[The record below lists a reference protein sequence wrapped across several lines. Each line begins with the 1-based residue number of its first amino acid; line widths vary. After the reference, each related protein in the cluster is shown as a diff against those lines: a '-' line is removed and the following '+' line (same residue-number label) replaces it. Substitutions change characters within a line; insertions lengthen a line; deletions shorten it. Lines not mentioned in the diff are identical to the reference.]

1 METLQVGGGQSMGR
15 PEILY
20 SVRAQRGPKLRCKG
34 WKQETILRMLENNM
48 ENAEKPEE
56 LVIYGGIGKCARN
69 WESYHATVDA
79 LLNLED
85 DETLVMQSGM
95 PVAVFQ
101 THKLAPR
108 VVMANTNIM
117 KADWPTFYDLQ
128 DKNLTM
134 FAQYTAGPWEYIGTQ
149 GVIQGTFETLS
160 AIARKHYDDSLVGR
174 ILLTAGAG
182 GEEDAAHQGVV
193 IVLAGDGGERL
204 EGALDHALRADV
216 LPRSG
221 GVLGEHGEVLVLEIV
236 EGGPVGLHDVG
247 VGHDDPGRQ
256 LVGLEHGHRHARLHH
271 EGLVVLQVQ
280 ERIDGGVVR
289 LPVAGTLADATV
301 DHQLLR

>member
-1 METLQVGGGQSMGR
+1 
-15 PEILY
+15 
-20 SVRAQRGPKLRCKG
+20 
-34 WKQETILRMLENNM
+34 
-48 ENAEKPEE
+48 
-56 LVIYGGIGKCARN
+56 
-69 WESYHATVDA
+69 
-79 LLNLED
+79 
-85 DETLVMQSGM
+85 
-95 PVAVFQ
+95 
-101 THKLAPR
+101 
-108 VVMANTNIM
+108 
-117 KADWPTFYDLQ
+117 
-128 DKNLTM
+128 M

-247 VGHDDPGRQ
+247 VGHDDPGSQ
-256 LVGLEHGHRHARLHH
+256 FVGLEHCHWHARLHH
-271 EGLVVLQVQ
+271 QGLVC
-280 ERIDGGVVR
+280 
-289 LPVAGTLADATV
+289 
-301 DHQLLR
+301 LLYTSPSPRDRTRSRMP